1 MKKGLGRGLDALF
14 ESYGAEPKTDGEKTG
29 IKMLKITDID
39 PNPYQ
44 PRKSFDEGK
53 IQELAES
60 IKQHGVVQPIAVKK
74 QGDRYMIIAGE
85 RRWRAARAA
94 GLTEIPAVTMD
105 LSEREIIEVA
115 LIENLQREDLN
126 PIEEAQGIKLLI
138 EQYKLTQEEVA
149 ERLGRSRPA
158 IANTLRLLN
167 LSPQIQDHL
176 VNGRL
181 TEGHARALL
190 GISDLKLRDQVAQRI
205 IEKGLSVR
213 DTEQLI
219 KKITGYQ
226 KAKKKTKAEKPVYLM
241 ELEMNLEE
249 ALGTRVQITPG
260 KKKGIIE
267 IEYYGDDDLERILEK
282 LTAKN

>member
-14 ESYGAEPKTDGEKTG
+14 ESYGADPKADDERSGVKK
-29 IKMLKITDID
+29 IKITAID

-44 PRKSFDEGK
+44 PRKIFDEQK
-53 IQELAES
+53 IQELAGS
-60 IKQHGVVQPIAVKK
+60 IKQHGIVQPIAVKR

-94 GLTEIPAVTMD
+94 GLSEIPAVIMD
-105 LSEREIIEVA
+105 LSEKEIIEVA

-149 ERLGRSRPA
+149 DRLGRSRPA

-176 VNGRL
+176 ISGKL

-190 GISDLKLRDQVAQRI
+190 GISDPKLRDQVAQRVL
-205 IEKGLSVR
+205 ERGLNVR
-213 DTEQLI
+213 ETEQLI
-219 KKITGYQ
+219 KKIIGQ
-226 KAKKKTKAEKPVYLM
+226 KKTQKKSKPEKPVYLM

-249 ALGTRVQITPG
+249 ALGTRVQINPG

-282 LTAKN
+282 LTGKN

>member
-14 ESYGAEPKTDGEKTG
+14 ESYGADPKADDERSGVKK
-29 IKMLKITDID
+29 IKITAID

-44 PRKSFDEGK
+44 PRKIFDEQK
-53 IQELAES
+53 IQELAGS
-60 IKQHGVVQPIAVKK
+60 IKQHGIVQPIAVKR

-94 GLTEIPAVTMD
+94 GLSEIPAVIMN
-105 LSEREIIEVA
+105 LSEKEIIEVA

-149 ERLGRSRPA
+149 DRLGRSRPA

-176 VNGRL
+176 ISGKL

-190 GISDLKLRDQVAQRI
+190 GISDPKLRDQVAQRVL
-205 IEKGLSVR
+205 ERGLNVR
-213 DTEQLI
+213 ETEQLI
-219 KKITGYQ
+219 KKIIGQ
-226 KAKKKTKAEKPVYLM
+226 KKTQKKSKPEKPVYLM

-249 ALGTRVQITPG
+249 ALGTRVQINPG

-282 LTAKN
+282 LTGKN